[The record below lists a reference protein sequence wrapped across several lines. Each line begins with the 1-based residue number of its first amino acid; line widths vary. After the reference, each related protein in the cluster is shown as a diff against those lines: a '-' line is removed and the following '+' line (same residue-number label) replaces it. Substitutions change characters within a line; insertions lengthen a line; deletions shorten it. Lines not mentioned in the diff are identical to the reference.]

1 MNYKMWDGKEIQVS
15 LYIDSYMDNNNIYV
29 ALVSGEYDQEE
40 LFADITVNLNDLTE
54 YCGYIDT
61 NNSPQLEKFIEE
73 NGIGEIVGVG
83 RASGF
88 CTYPLCIFNPEK
100 LRELCPEGM
109 ERYEESIGVIEAK
122 QEKNEGAR

>member
-1 MNYKMWDGKEIQVS
+1 MEDKKLKYEMWDGEEIQVS

-29 ALVSGEYDQEE
+29 ALVSDEHGQQE
-40 LFADITVNLNDLTE
+40 LFADITVNLSGLTE

-61 NNSPQLEKFIEE
+61 NNSPQLEKFVEE
-73 NGIGEIVGVG
+73 NEIGEIVGVG
-83 RASGF
+83 RPSGF

-109 ERYEESIGVIEAK
+109 KQYEQSIGVIEP
-122 QEKNEGAR
+122 EKRR